1 MGDRDR
7 PPATS
12 RPPLPAQDAASGRFL
27 RARAVSGIAS
37 FPASVGISSV
47 QTPRCHSSGSPWGPG
62 LFEALIRKATCTC
75 TSAPMRNSRKGT
87 LHLDFCSRHGVLCS
101 GVKVTLVSKSVPWEY
116 RRGQGRLVVV
126 GGSRGRTPLRPRPR
140 GRRSHTPPSSL
151 VLLVRPPRVREM
163 LDKPVCIWVGFGEW
177 MSVFQGGGR
186 EQNLQELFETA
197 EEPVSVVAR
206 TRQWPASAGL
216 GTTLCISQKRQED
229 PVYRPQLCVAQGT
242 STRCRPLPS
251 LFLLLIHAC
260 RRSLSLPS
268 ASVLPSGPPPH
279 SPLTPF
285 VLLLR

>member
-75 TSAPMRNSRKGT
+75 TSAPMRNSHKGT
-87 LHLDFCSRHGVLCS
+87 LHLDFCSRHGVLSS

-116 RRGQGRLVVV
+116 RRGQGRLVVAA
-126 GGSRGRTPLRPRPR
+126 GWWWQGSRGRTPLRPRPR

-186 EQNLQELFETA
+186 ESRIYKNCLRL
-197 EEPVSVVAR
+197 PRS
-206 TRQWPASAGL
+206 
-216 GTTLCISQKRQED
+216 
-229 PVYRPQLCVAQGT
+229 
-242 STRCRPLPS
+242 RC
-251 LFLLLIHAC
+251 LL
-260 RRSLSLPS
+260 
-268 ASVLPSGPPPH
+268 
-279 SPLTPF
+279 
-285 VLLLR
+285 